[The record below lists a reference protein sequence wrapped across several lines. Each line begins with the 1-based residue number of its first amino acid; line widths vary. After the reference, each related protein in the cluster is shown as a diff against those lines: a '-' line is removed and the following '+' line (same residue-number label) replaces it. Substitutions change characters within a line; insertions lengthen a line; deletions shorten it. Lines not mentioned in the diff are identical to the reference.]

1 MRSPANFGVRV
12 KMAIRHRRNSLACKT
27 LPGSPVGDLFLRL
40 IHTCQI
46 NRVNPFAYLVTW
58 QKHSQAVAKNPTR
71 WLPWHHPEALAPVDT
86 S

>member
-1 MRSPANFGVRV
+1 M
-12 KMAIRHRRNSLACKT
+12 
-27 LPGSPVGDLFLRL
+27 GDVFLSL
-40 IHTCQI
+40 IHTCQL